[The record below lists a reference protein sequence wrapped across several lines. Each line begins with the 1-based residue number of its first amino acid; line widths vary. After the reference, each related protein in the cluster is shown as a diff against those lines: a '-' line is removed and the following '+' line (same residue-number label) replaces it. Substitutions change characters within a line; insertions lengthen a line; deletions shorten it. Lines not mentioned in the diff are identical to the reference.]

1 MNCTSNANLRNRG
14 ESQRLKFTFV
24 ARAFRRWQR
33 GLKHGCAIHTLPVT
47 VGAYMKNTKSRQP
60 ERYTRARRKT
70 HRPAHSNHDSDF
82 NEPLVLGIGI
92 NATDTVIRLPRF
104 PTVDSKVEVSG
115 AEIKAGGQVASA
127 MVACRRWGLRAR
139 YVGKIGD
146 DPAGQFQRGEMN
158 REDVEAYWITARGEA
173 SQSAFILVDEPTG
186 ERTVLWKRD
195 PAIALRPEDIQR
207 EWLQGASALLVDG
220 HDTNAA
226 ALAAQWAREEG
237 LPVVADL
244 DNRYPGVEALLQFV
258 DHPLTSRDFPRRL
271 TGERD
276 LLVALPKMH
285 AQFKCRLT
293 GATLGRLG
301 VIVWD
306 GEKFVLCPGFRVN
319 ATDTTGAGDVFHG
332 AFLYGL
338 VHGWELKEILEFS
351 CAAAALN
358 CEALGARGGI
368 RSLKEIRRMQRD
380 GTRSEA
386 AFEPKELLEAANAA
400 VAGLKR

>member
-1 MNCTSNANLRNRG
+1 
-14 ESQRLKFTFV
+14 
-24 ARAFRRWQR
+24 
-33 GLKHGCAIHTLPVT
+33 
-47 VGAYMKNTKSRQP
+47 MKNTGSRNT
-60 ERYTRARRKT
+60 ERHIRVRPKPSG
-70 HRPAHSNHDSDF
+70 PAHSKRYSELD
-82 NEPLVLGIGI
+82 EPLVLGIGI

-104 PTVDSKVEVSG
+104 PTVDSKVEVTS

-139 YVGKIGD
+139 YAGKIGD
-146 DPAGQFQRGEMN
+146 DPAGQFQREEMD
-158 REDVEAYWITARGEA
+158 REDVETYWITARGEA

-195 PAIALRPEDIQR
+195 PAIALRPEDMRR

-220 HDTNAA
+220 HDTEAA
-226 ALAAQWAREEG
+226 TLAAGWAREEG

-244 DNRYPGVEALLQFV
+244 DNRYPRVEALLQV
-258 DHPLTSRDFPRRL
+258 ADHPITSKDFPGRL

-276 LLVALPKMH
+276 LLRALPRMH
-285 AQFKCRLT
+285 AEFKCRLT
-293 GATLGRLG
+293 GATLGRFG

-306 GEKFVLCPGFRVN
+306 GTRFVLCPGFRVN

-338 VHGWELKEILEFS
+338 VHGWALKETLEFS

-368 RSLKEIRRMQRD
+368 RSIEEIRRMQRH
-380 GTRSEA
+380 GARSEA

-400 VAGLKR
+400 LAGSKR